1 MYSLFRVCV
10 VTASLLVASVGC
22 YRNTSNNT
30 EPGMG
35 RVGITLSSSRREVLV
50 GENATISALS
60 TDTYG
65 RDSKIEWTATFGK
78 LTTEENGRVARVSF
92 AQPGVSTITAVLMID
107 GREADRETI
116 EIRVKPVN

>member
-1 MYSLFRVCV
+1 MNATIRACLSSAL
-10 VTASLLVASVGC
+10 LLVLGAGC
-22 YRNTSNNT
+22 VNNT
-30 EPGMG
+30 PQADHGTS

-50 GENATISALS
+50 GENVTISALS

-92 AQPGVSTITAVLMID
+92 AQPGVSTVTATLMID
-107 GREADRETI
+107 GHEADRKNV
-116 EIRVKPVN
+116 EIRVNPVK